1 MMTRMLRD
9 KIGHTSEV
17 YVDDMV
23 VESKRKE
30 GHIDDLKEVV
40 EMLRRHKLCLKP
52 LSNPKEIQVL
62 TSMLAALNQF
72 IPSLP
77 TGAIH
82 FTSF

>member
-9 KIGHTSEV
+9 KIGHTLKV

-40 EMLRRHKLCLKP
+40 EVLR
-52 LSNPKEIQVL
+52 
-62 TSMLAALNQF
+62 
-72 IPSLP
+72 
-77 TGAIH
+77 
-82 FTSF
+82 